1 MKENT
6 IFGAPITMHR
16 QGKLTDAIIL
26 EEILKK
32 PGITISEIAHNLGWT
47 NGKVDGSVNR
57 LVSEGKI
64 SVKHCLK
71 RGMLVK
77 MTYPAE
83 LPRIPRNVIEITKEM
98 IDYDSW
104 KEKAIV
110 YSLSRSTVGI
120 ARREVKEWND
130 RALFKESISLK
141 KNGESIIIKLPEK
154 LSDFYQLD
162 NSDISLSTIEDLILV
177 TIESILP
184 VKLPAE
190 YPEESKYAV
199 TRYRMI
205 IESERIEGV
214 TSYNPLSAILSRTEN
229 RGIPLISEPVS
240 TMPRKRPEEKIF
252 STAST
257 SESCN
262 KLIKIPIEAK

>member
-1 MKENT
+1 MKENR

-16 QGKLTDAIIL
+16 QGELTDAIIL
-26 EEILKK
+26 EEIMRK
-32 PGITISEIAHNLGWT
+32 PGITVSELAHSLGWT

-57 LVSEGKI
+57 LASEGKI

-77 MTYPAE
+77 MTYLAE
-83 LPRIPRNVIEITKEM
+83 LPRIPRNVIEIPKEM

-104 KEKAIV
+104 KEKAVV

-120 ARREVKEWND
+120 ARREVEEWDD
-130 RALFKESISLK
+130 RALFKGSVSLK
-141 KNGESIIIKLPEK
+141 KNGESAIVELPEK
-154 LSDFYQLD
+154 LSNFYQLD
-162 NSDISLSTIEDLILV
+162 NSDMSLSTIGDLVLV
-177 TIESILP
+177 TIESVLP
-184 VKLPAE
+184 VRLPAE

-199 TRYRMI
+199 TRYKMI

-214 TSYNPLSAILSRTEN
+214 TSYNPLSAILSRAEN
-229 RGIPLISEPVS
+229 KGIKLISGSIS
-240 TMPRKRPEEKIF
+240 TMPPKRPEEKIF

-262 KLIKIPIEAK
+262 KLIKIPVEVK